1 MKIGIPKAF
10 LYYRYR
16 WLWETFFE
24 ELGCEVVL
32 SPDTNK
38 GIIKTG
44 AKSSIDESC
53 LSSKIYLGHVEWLID
68 KCDYILVPRVASYTR
83 DQIVCSKLW
92 SAYDVVQNVFRD
104 RNVKIL
110 DYNIDYAKNKTEFMA
125 FLQMGRKLKKRRF
138 SILRAYFMAKQA
150 EKMMHEQRI
159 KQQNEILQT
168 RDKLKILIVS
178 HSYNINDPLIGRPI
192 LERLSALNAIPI
204 IAEIVERATAVQLA
218 REISPTLKWSY
229 NQELL
234 GAIALYKDRID
245 GIILLTAF
253 PCGPDSL
260 VNEVIIRKIKD
271 KPIISLLVD
280 EQEGQAGLETRI
292 ESFIDII
299 NFKRGEVKTLGEN
312 FL

>member
-1 MKIGIPKAF
+1 MTIGIPKAF

-24 ELGCEVVL
+24 ELGFKIVL

-44 AKSSIDESC
+44 AENSIDESC
-53 LSSKIYLGHVEWLID
+53 LSSKIYLGHVEWLIG
-68 KCDYILVPRVASYTR
+68 KCDYILVPRVASYAR

-104 RNVKIL
+104 RGVKIL

-125 FLQMGRKLKKRRF
+125 FMKMGRKLKKRRF

-150 EKMMHEQRI
+150 EKMMHERRI
-159 KQQNEILQT
+159 AEQNELLT
-168 RDKLKILIVS
+168 PDGKLKILIVS
-178 HSYNINDPLIGRPI
+178 HSYNTNDPFIGRPI
-192 LERLSALNAIPI
+192 LERLSTLGATPI
-204 IAEIVERATAVQLA
+204 IAEIVERATAIQRA
-218 REISPTLKWSY
+218 REISPTLKWNY

-234 GAIALYKDRID
+234 GAIDLYKESID

-260 VNEVIIRKIKD
+260 VNEIIIRKVKD

-280 EQEGQAGLETRI
+280 EQEGNAGLETRI

-299 NFKRGEVKTLGEN
+299 NFRK
-312 FL
+312 